1 MEAEAAK
8 AGSAD
13 HPWTNKSRCSE
24 SEDPLGKPVPTPSP
38 WTEGSS
44 LVTGGAG
51 VTDNNTMGSVTHL
64 FHLLSLHHGSHP
76 CSLGWQG
83 MRRNRCSLRVTL
95 RHQTQFLCGKGPSH
109 LPWACSALAWI
120 QPCRFSL
127 VAAKSCS
134 AQALGDAPCL
144 PCSTLLPW
152 VCVSGMSPRCP
163 LSCDLPHVYLLPSL
177 AYS

>member
-1 MEAEAAK
+1 MGGGGGRNQTLLEWK
-8 AGSAD
+8 NVGVVLLLVMGSLIHTTQLQSGRA
-13 HPWTNKSRCSE
+13 SR
-24 SEDPLGKPVPTPSP
+24 
-38 WTEGSS
+38 
-44 LVTGGAG
+44 LVTCSLGLTWKHCLPG
-51 VTDNNTMGSVTHL
+51 VPSWR
-64 FHLLSLHHGSHP
+64 
-76 CSLGWQG
+76 LGWQG

-144 PCSTLLPW
+144 PCSTLLP
-152 VCVSGMSPRCP
+152 
-163 LSCDLPHVYLLPSL
+163 
-177 AYS
+177 